1 VGRVEGGSPVINLV
15 VNGKSV
21 EIGGPQGLPEYL
33 ESLGVADRRIAVAH
47 NGSIVRKDEF
57 VGVTLR
63 DGDRLEIVRAIGGG

>member
-1 VGRVEGGSPVINLV
+1 MITLV

-21 EIGGPQGLPEYL
+21 EIGEPQSLPEYL
-33 ESLGVADRRIAVAH
+33 EYLGVGARRIAVAH

-57 VGVTLR
+57 GTVILR